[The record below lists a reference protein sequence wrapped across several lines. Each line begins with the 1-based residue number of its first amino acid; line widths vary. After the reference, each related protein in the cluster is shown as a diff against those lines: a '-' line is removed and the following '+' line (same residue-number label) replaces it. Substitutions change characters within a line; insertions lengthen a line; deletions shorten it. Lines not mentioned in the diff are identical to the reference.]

1 MRFGRAPISSETSL
15 TLLEQLRL
23 RPDCGSW
30 QRLMDLYTPLL
41 HGWLRRHL
49 VPHADADDLVQEV
62 LAVVVRELP
71 RFEHNNRP
79 GAFRTWLRTILVH
92 RVRDFWRRRDH
103 RPEATGDSDF
113 QKRLEELEA
122 PGTGLNGLWDQEHDR
137 HVVGRLLEMIRP
149 QFQPTTWQAF
159 RGVMLEGQRP
169 AAVAAR
175 LGISVNAVLLAK
187 SRVLRSLRLQARG
200 LID

>member
-1 MRFGRAPISSETSL
+1 MSSETSL

-23 RPDCGSW
+23 RPDGGPW
-30 QRLMDLYTPLL
+30 QRLVDLYTPLL
-41 HGWLRRHL
+41 QTWLRRHFL
-49 VPHADADDLVQEV
+49 PDADVDDLVQEV

-79 GAFRTWLRTILVH
+79 GAFRAWLRGILVH
-92 RVRDFWRRRDH
+92 RLRDFWRRQDY
-103 RPEATGDSDF
+103 RPEATGNSDF
-113 QKRLEELEA
+113 QKKLEELEA
-122 PGTGLNGLWDQEHDR
+122 PDTGLGRLWDQEHNQ
-137 HVVGRLLEMIRP
+137 HVVARLLEMIRP

-159 RGVMLEGQRP
+159 RAVMLGGERP
-169 AAVAAR
+169 AAAAAR

-200 LID
+200 LVD